1 MRGGGRKA
9 AAPSRIR
16 KRAAPARAP
25 LLLKKTASRADI
37 PFVMASAGTYTGTKP
52 VTPVEVGCLARRA
65 ADMDVSAFA
74 DLYRLYS
81 PQVLRYVSAR
91 ITGPQEA
98 EDLAN
103 TVFEKAF
110 AAIGRYEPSPAQ
122 FSTWL
127 YTIAQNTIIDYYR
140 KRRLPQVDDAEAE
153 LFAVTDPGEGPE
165 GSLLADERR
174 QIVFQ
179 AVMQLTAEQRM
190 VIGCRFYFN
199 LSVYDV
205 AVMLGKTEGAVKA
218 LQFRALDRLRRT
230 LAPEW
235 ARS

>member
-1 MRGGGRKA
+1 MA
-9 AAPSRIR
+9 Y
-16 KRAAPARAP
+16 
-25 LLLKKTASRADI
+25 LHTATAVR
-37 PFVMASAGTYTGTKP
+37 PT
-52 VTPVEVGCLARRA
+52 TPVEVGSLARQA
-65 ADMDVSAFA
+65 ANLDVSAFA

-81 PQVLRYVSAR
+81 PQVLRYVASR
-91 ITGPQEA
+91 VTGPQEA

-140 KRRLPQVDDAEAE
+140 RRRLPLVDDADAE
-153 LFAVTDPGEGPE
+153 LFAVTDPGAGPE
-165 GSLLADERR
+165 DSLLADERR
-174 QIVFQ
+174 QILYR
-179 AVMQLTAEQRM
+179 AVMGLTQEQRI

-199 LSVYDV
+199 LPVHEV
-205 AVMLGKTEGAVKA
+205 AAILGKTEGAVKA
-218 LQFRALDRLRRT
+218 LQFRALDRLRRV
-230 LAPEW
+230 LAPEI